1 MLFNLEF
8 DRGDIVEGYM
18 IPDGFSE
25 TASIV
30 VTKDDGTE
38 LFLPCIHERLAVK
51 QSGRH
56 ETGLVGFVIDKTMIE
71 DIESQSR
78 LTIRDAKTGLLIY
91 RRVADDV
98 RNMKLL
104 RLDMSIV
111 PQPKLDSYCGEL
123 FQYAISAVERF
134 GHETTLQAFHLNAV
148 ESIFIS
154 GRLFLRNYEEFL
166 DKGFEVAASFSEPYY
181 EMACRLLTL
190 KGLSRGQITFLGDR
204 DKLNL
209 APVAE
214 HFSDVNLDDD
224 RAIIQAL
231 KTGGD
236 RVREGLSSPVTK
248 QLVSTS
254 LEQRVTR
261 RDVAAAINL
270 MSRFTIVGYGYH
282 RHYQRSLSELLGVKE
297 ENIPISAIHPALE
310 KLADRLRTFPVA
322 ETFIEEDLIL
332 DHYLR
337 EAIKRHT

>member
-8 DRGDIVEGYM
+8 DRGDVVEGYM

-25 TASIV
+25 AASIV

-38 LFLPCIHERLAVK
+38 LFIPCIHERLAVK

-56 ETGLVGFVIDKTMIE
+56 ETGLVGFVVDKTIIE
-71 DIESQSR
+71 DIENQNR

-91 RRVADDV
+91 RRVANDV
-98 RNMKLL
+98 LNMKLL
-104 RLDMSIV
+104 RLDLSIV
-111 PQPKLDSYCGEL
+111 PQPKLDSYCREL

-166 DKGFEVAASFSEPYY
+166 DKGFQVAASFSEPYY
-181 EMACRLLTL
+181 ELACRLLTL

-204 DKLNL
+204 DKLIL
-209 APVAE
+209 GPVAE
-214 HFSDVNLDDD
+214 HFANVNLDDD

-231 KTGGD
+231 KTSSD
-236 RVREGLSSPVTK
+236 RVRDGLSSPITR

-254 LEQRVTR
+254 PEQRVTR

-270 MSRFTIVGYGYH
+270 MSRFTIVGYGDN
-282 RHYQRSLSELLGVKE
+282 RHYQQSLSELLSVPE
-297 ENIPISAIHPALE
+297 VDIPISATHPALE
-310 KLADRLRTFPVA
+310 KLAQRLSTFPIA

-337 EAIKRHT
+337 EAITSHT